1 MYGDRISTHRNT
13 TNIILIKST
22 VTYLYEKKVLSST
35 RVATNTLQGRL
46 YVYGIG
52 AGRGGEAFFSENK
65 KIKKEKQIKYNKSI

>member
-1 MYGDRISTHRNT
+1 MISTNRNT

-52 AGRGGEAFFSENK
+52 AGQGGEALSERTQKSKKTNK
-65 KIKKEKQIKYNKSI
+65 